1 MLFPSILVLLLLLL
15 LLLFLLLGR
24 FMGDFK
30 SNLLIY
36 TAIHLA
42 QFPIVALADNL
53 IRRALPII
61 DRSSIHAQT
70 APEPVPFLD
79 TTAAVFTSRCSTRSG
94 ANMRLVGIRIEVVRV
109 RVTACIHIGI
119 DEEMLPGKRVDEHI
133 DETGESHEGT
143 GDGEV
148 GLAGDDVVG
157 GAHAAGGEGEGQAD
171 VDEGVDNHVDDDAV
185 HAGEVVSVLAQH
197 GGLFHS
203 VAQVEEHDAVEDYAA
218 EFGDEDPEVVD
229 PDSFCFV
236 LDAEPALRCVSIHF
250 FFFLGAECWTLV
262 SRNGNS
268 PIQIRKSQRFEDRI
282 ILRE

>member
-1 MLFPSILVLLLLLL
+1 MPLLLL
-15 LLLFLLLGR
+15 LLLFLLLRR

-30 SNLLIY
+30 SNLLIH

-42 QFPIVALADNL
+42 QFPIIALADNL
-53 IRRALPII
+53 IRRTFSII
-61 DRSSIHAQT
+61 NRGSIHAQT
-70 APEPVPFLD
+70 APEPVAFLHS
-79 TTAAVFTSRCSTRSG
+79 TTTTTAGAGAAVFTSRGSTGSG
-94 ANMRLVGIRIEVVRV
+94 ANMRLIGIRVKVVRV
-109 RVTACIHIGI
+109 RPTTRIHVGI
-119 DEEMLPGKRVDEHI
+119 DEKMFPGKCVNKHI
-133 DETGESHEGT
+133 NKSRKSHEGT
-143 GDGEV
+143 RDGEV

-185 HAGEVVSVLAQH
+185 HAGEVVSVLAEG

-203 VAQVEEHDAVEDYAA
+203 VAQVEEHDAVEDDAA

-250 FFFLGAECWTLV
+250 
-262 SRNGNS
+262 
-268 PIQIRKSQRFEDRI
+268 
-282 ILRE
+282 LRE

>member
-1 MLFPSILVLLLLLL
+1 MRRVRSRRVLFPLILVLLLLLL
-15 LLLFLLLGR
+15 LLLLLGR

-30 SNLLIY
+30 SNLLIH

-42 QFPIVALADNL
+42 QFPIIALADNL
-53 IRRALPII
+53 IRRALAII

-70 APEPVPFLD
+70 APEAVPFLN
-79 TTAAVFTSRCSTRSG
+79 TTTAGAAVFTSGCSTRSS

-109 RVTACIHIGI
+109 RATARIHVGI
-119 DEEMLPGKRVDEHI
+119 DEEVFPSKRVDEHI
-133 DETGESHEGT
+133 NETGESHEGAC
-143 GDGEV
+143 DGEV

-171 VDEGVDNHVDDDAV
+171 IDEGVDNHVDDDAV

-236 LDAEPALRCVSIHF
+236 LYAEPALRCVS
-250 FFFLGAECWTLV
+250 
-262 SRNGNS
+262 
-268 PIQIRKSQRFEDRI
+268 RKNE
-282 ILRE
+282 